1 MAFDTETVDG
11 FPYTGQYSGTDGVR
25 GIDDC
30 HGRPELARAMVAAQL
45 FEAKPGDFILSG
57 FFYFRFDIQVIFRD
71 KPELFEGLGNID
83 FEDEHGIHWKGSSQW
98 PVIFLIGRYKKRT
111 ILCIDAWRF
120 FPGSLAGVCRDLGLA
135 FQKLETPACV
145 KENRAPTEAERA
157 AFDAYSLGDTDACL
171 EILKEIDKIFELEQQ
186 GPCISV
192 AHLSGKKFRRDH
204 AGGVGLDVPD
214 ERGQE
219 LGLLAYKGGR
229 NSMVADDLPL
239 IVPNCA
245 MYDVRSLYPYICSE
259 ILPSF
264 FGGRW
269 VWDMR
274 PQLQG
279 AGIYWLEGELLK
291 GDCWPYRL
299 LMDAKGDYHTPGPI
313 KSVQTGFEIQTAIK
327 HGLLAPGFKFSGM
340 VWEPGRSK
348 QHPFKTFYAE
358 VFAAKEA
365 QRGKNQTLYTYYK
378 NVANCLTGKFAST
391 IPQEVTENRV
401 IDGRLTAQTQKIR
414 VPGLLYNPAVGGL
427 ITGPGR
433 CLLFECELASKS
445 VHGATDSLVVPPW
458 GTPPP
463 EGPGLGQ
470 WEKAAT
476 GTFVA
481 ARNKLYAFLGPKT
494 HGNWTGWLDKHGK
507 PTENR
512 LERKNPVWN
521 GQIVDKYALHAFKG
535 TVFQFLDAV
544 FSGNPTYKYS
554 RMVQL
559 KESRK
564 RKNLKPLQMNDFV
577 EALKLGGKYFQPKT

>member
-1 MAFDTETVDG
+1 
-11 FPYTGQYSGTDGVR
+11 
-25 GIDDC
+25 
-30 HGRPELARAMVAAQL
+30 MVASYL
-45 FEAKPGDFILSG
+45 FAAKPGDFLLSG
-57 FFYFRFDIQVIFRD
+57 FFYFRFDIQVMFRD

-111 ILCIDAWRF
+111 LLVIDAWRF

-145 KENRAPTEAERA
+145 KENRPPNASEREY
-157 AFDAYSLGDTDACL
+157 FDQYSLGDTDACL
-171 EILKEIDKIFELEQQ
+171 EILKEIDKIFALEAQ

-229 NSMVADDLPL
+229 NSMVADQLPL
-239 IVPNCA
+239 ILPDCA

-264 FGGRW
+264 YGGRW
-269 VWDMR
+269 VWDFR
-274 PQLQG
+274 PQIQG
-279 AGIYWLEGELLK
+279 PGIYLVEGTLLK

-299 LMDAKGDYHTPGPI
+299 LMDAKGEYLQPGPI
-313 KSVQTGFEIQTAIK
+313 KCVQTGYEIITAAK
-327 HGLLAPGFKFSGM
+327 HGLLAPGFTFSGM
-340 VWEPGRSK
+340 IWEPGSEK
-348 QHPFKTFYAE
+348 HHPFKTFYAE

-391 IPQEVTENRV
+391 IPLEVSETRV
-401 IDGRLTAQTQKIR
+401 IDGRLTNVQTKVR
-414 VPGLLYNPAVGGL
+414 VPGLLYNPAVGGF
-427 ITGPGR
+427 ITGAGR

-445 VHGATDSLVVPPW
+445 VHGATDSLVVPRW
-458 GTPPP
+458 GVPPA
-463 EGPGLGQ
+463 EGSKLGQ

-481 ARNKLYAFLGPKT
+481 ARNKLYAFLAPKT
-494 HGNWTGWLDKHGK
+494 HGDFTGWLDKRGN

-512 LERKNPVWN
+512 LDRDKAVWN
-521 GQIVDKYALHAFKG
+521 GQIVTKYALHAFKG

-544 FSGNPTYKYS
+544 FTGNRKYSYS

-577 EALKLGGKYFQPKT
+577 EELKLGGKYFTPAN